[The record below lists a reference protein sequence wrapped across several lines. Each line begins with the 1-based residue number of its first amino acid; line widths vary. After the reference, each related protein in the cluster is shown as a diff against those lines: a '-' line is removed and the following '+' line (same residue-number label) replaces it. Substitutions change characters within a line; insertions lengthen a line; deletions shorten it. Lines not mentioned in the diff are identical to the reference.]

1 MTVVPNE
8 IIPYAFFF
16 IILIFILA
24 NKKSNKSSKKV
35 NENKLNF
42 SNDENKRQLLEN
54 AEKKLYALKDLYKQ
68 ELIDTAIYLK
78 KTELI
83 ALNLS
88 NELGNDIMELS
99 EIKKKLIYSDL
110 KKEIER
116 KIHHSQSDETKTD
129 IDNLIIA
136 VDKRIKSGNFDEKK

>member
-1 MTVVPNE
+1 M
-8 IIPYAFFF
+8 
-16 IILIFILA
+16 
-24 NKKSNKSSKKV
+24 
-35 NENKLNF
+35 
-42 SNDENKRQLLEN
+42 
-54 AEKKLYALKDLYKQ
+54 KDLYKQ
-68 ELIDTAIYLK
+68 ELIDTTIYLK

-88 NELGNDIMELS
+88 NELGNDIMELP

-116 KIHHSQSDETKTD
+116 KIDQSQSDETKTD

>member
-1 MTVVPNE
+1 
-8 IIPYAFFF
+8 
-16 IILIFILA
+16 
-24 NKKSNKSSKKV
+24 
-35 NENKLNF
+35 
-42 SNDENKRQLLEN
+42 
-54 AEKKLYALKDLYKQ
+54 
-68 ELIDTAIYLK
+68 
-78 KTELI
+78 
-83 ALNLS
+83 
-88 NELGNDIMELS
+88 MELP